1 MRAYS
6 LFDDRKMDFAPLPL
20 NRSQGHVT
28 QKRGDE
34 NVMVCD
40 FGLLFRE

>member
-6 LFDDRKMDFAPLPL
+6 LLDDRGMDFAPLPL
-20 NRSQGHVT
+20 NRGTGFT

-34 NVMVCD
+34 NAMVCD